1 MTKTNLKDI
10 IGDSKGT
17 EAAKK
22 IAEWATKNC
31 TYTTYEPTNS
41 KPELKPKGINCSDR
55 EENPIKKKKRI
66 QEALRDL
73 GVLDE

>member
-17 EAAKK
+17 EVAKK

-41 KPELKPKGINCSDR
+41 KPELKPKWINCSDR
-55 EENPIKKKKRI
+55 EDPIEKKKRI